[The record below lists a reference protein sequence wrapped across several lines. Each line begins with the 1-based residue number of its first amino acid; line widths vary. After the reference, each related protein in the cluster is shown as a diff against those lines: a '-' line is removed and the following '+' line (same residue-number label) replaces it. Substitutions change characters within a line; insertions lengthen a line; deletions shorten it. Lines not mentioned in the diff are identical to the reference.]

1 MNKQDIQHQIRWQAT
16 RDTAST
22 NRWLSS
28 CGIDEMA
35 FAKTD
40 TLLLNAQQ
48 AAHQTLQHISSTRQP
63 TNQLTTANIQA
74 LEAFVAAMRAS
85 TKRRKLTNTC
95 AYRVLNI
102 CSKANRQLFKRNR
115 QAKH

>member
-1 MNKQDIQHQIRWQAT
+1 MNKQDIQHQIRWQEA
-16 RDTAST
+16 RDTASA

-28 CGIDEMA
+28 CGIDEMS
-35 FAKTD
+35 FTKTD
-40 TLLLNAQQ
+40 TLLLKAQQ

-63 TNQLTTANIQA
+63 TNQITASHIQA

-85 TKRRKLTNTC
+85 TKRRKLTDTC

-115 QAKH
+115 QVKH

>member
-35 FAKTD
+35 FAKTC
-40 TLLLNAQQ
+40 TLLLKAQR
-48 AAHQTLQHISSTRQP
+48 AAHQTLQHSMP
-63 TNQLTTANIQA
+63 TLTATNIQA
-74 LEAFVAAMRAS
+74 LEAFVAAMRTS
-85 TKRRKLTNTC
+85 TDRRKLTNTC

-115 QAKH
+115 QAKG

>member
-28 CGIDEMA
+28 CGIDEMT

-40 TLLLNAQQ
+40 ELLLKAQQ
-48 AAHQTLQHISSTRQP
+48 AAHQTLQHSRHT
-63 TNQLTTANIQA
+63 LTATKTQA
-74 LEAFVAAMRAS
+74 LEAFVAAMLTS
-85 TKRRKLTNTC
+85 TQRRKLTNTC

-102 CSKANRQLFKRNR
+102 CSKANRQLFKRNG

>member
-28 CGIDEMA
+28 YGIDEMTFTKA
-35 FAKTD
+35 DA
-40 TLLLNAQQ
+40 LLLKAQQ
-48 AAHQTLQHISSTRQP
+48 AAHQTLQHSRHT
-63 TNQLTTANIQA
+63 LTATNIQA
-74 LEAFVAAMRAS
+74 LEEFIAAMRTNTDQS
-85 TKRRKLTNTC
+85 KLTNTC

-102 CSKANRQLFKRNR
+102 CSKANRQLFKRVR

>member
-28 CGIDEMA
+28 YGIDEMT
-35 FAKTD
+35 FTKTD
-40 TLLLNAQQ
+40 ALLLKAQQ
-48 AAHQTLQHISSTRQP
+48 AAHQTLQHSRHTLTA
-63 TNQLTTANIQA
+63 TNTQA
-74 LEAFVAAMRAS
+74 LEAFIAAMRTS
-85 TKRRKLTNTC
+85 TQRRKLTNTC
-95 AYRVLNI
+95 VYRVLNI
-102 CSKANRQLFKRNR
+102 CSKTNRQLFKRTR

>member
-1 MNKQDIQHQIRWQAT
+1 MNKQDIQHQIRWHAT

-28 CGIDEMA
+28 CGINEMS

-40 TLLLNAQQ
+40 TLLLKAQQ
-48 AAHQTLQHISSTRQP
+48 AAHQTLQHSRHA
-63 TNQLTTANIQA
+63 LTAANIQA
-74 LEAFVAAMRAS
+74 LEAFVAAMRTS
-85 TKRRKLTNTC
+85 TKKRKLTNTF

>member
-28 CGIDEMA
+28 CGIDEMT
-35 FAKTD
+35 FRKTD
-40 TLLLNAQQ
+40 ALLLKAQQ
-48 AAHQTLQHISSTRQP
+48 AAHQTLQHLRHT
-63 TNQLTTANIQA
+63 LTATNIQA
-74 LEAFVAAMRAS
+74 LEAFVAAMRTS
-85 TKRRKLTNTC
+85 TKQRKLTNTC
-95 AYRVLNI
+95 AYRALNI
-102 CSKANRQLFKRNR
+102 CSKANRQLFKRVR

>member
-28 CGIDEMA
+28 CGIDEMT
-35 FAKTD
+35 FRKTD
-40 TLLLNAQQ
+40 ALLLKAQQ
-48 AAHQTLQHISSTRQP
+48 AAHQTLQHSRHT
-63 TNQLTTANIQA
+63 LTATNIQA
-74 LEAFVAAMRAS
+74 LEAFVAAMRTS
-85 TKRRKLTNTC
+85 TDRRKLTNTC

-102 CSKANRQLFKRNR
+102 CSKANRQLFKRAR

>member
-28 CGIDEMA
+28 CGIDEMS
-35 FAKTD
+35 FRKTD
-40 TLLLNAQQ
+40 ALLLKAQR
-48 AAHQTLQHISSTRQP
+48 AAHQTLQHSRHT
-63 TNQLTTANIQA
+63 LTTTNIQA
-74 LEAFVAAMRAS
+74 LEAFVEAMRTNA
-85 TKRRKLTNTC
+85 KRRKLTVTC

-115 QAKH
+115 QSKH

>member
-28 CGIDEMA
+28 CGIDEMT
-35 FAKTD
+35 FVKTD
-40 TLLLNAQQ
+40 TLLLKAQL
-48 AAHQTLQHISSTRQP
+48 AAHQTLQHLRHT
-63 TNQLTTANIQA
+63 LTATNIQA
-74 LEAFVAAMRAS
+74 LEEFIAAMRTS
-85 TKRRKLTNTC
+85 TQRRKLTDTC

-102 CSKANRQLFKRNR
+102 CSKTNRQLFKRVR

>member
-35 FAKTD
+35 FVKTD
-40 TLLLNAQQ
+40 TLLLKAQL
-48 AAHQTLQHISSTRQP
+48 AAHQTLQHSRHT
-63 TNQLTTANIQA
+63 LTAANIQA
-74 LEAFVAAMRAS
+74 LEAFVAAMRTS
-85 TKRRKLTNTC
+85 TKQRKLTNTC

-102 CSKANRQLFKRNR
+102 CSRANRQLFKRVR

>member
-28 CGIDEMA
+28 YGIDEMT
-35 FAKTD
+35 FTKTD
-40 TLLLNAQQ
+40 ALILKAQQ
-48 AAHQTLQHISSTRQP
+48 AAHQTLQHSRHTLTA
-63 TNQLTTANIQA
+63 TNTQA
-74 LEAFVAAMRAS
+74 LEAFVAAMR
-85 TKRRKLTNTC
+85 TNTDRRKLTNTC

-102 CSKANRQLFKRNR
+102 CSKTNRQLFKRNR
-115 QAKH
+115 QAKG

>member
-35 FAKTD
+35 FVKTD
-40 TLLLNAQQ
+40 TLLLKAQL
-48 AAHQTLQHISSTRQP
+48 AAHQTLQHSRHT
-63 TNQLTTANIQA
+63 LTAANIQA
-74 LEAFVAAMRAS
+74 LEAFVAAMRTS
-85 TKRRKLTNTC
+85 TKQRKLTNAC

-102 CSKANRQLFKRNR
+102 CSKANRQLFKRTR

>member
-28 CGIDEMA
+28 CGIDEMT
-35 FAKTD
+35 FVKTD
-40 TLLLNAQQ
+40 TLLLKAQL
-48 AAHQTLQHISSTRQP
+48 AAHQTLQHSMP
-63 TNQLTTANIQA
+63 TLTATNIQA
-74 LEAFVAAMRAS
+74 LEVFVAAMR
-85 TKRRKLTNTC
+85 TNTDRRKLTNTC

-102 CSKANRQLFKRNR
+102 CSKANRQLFKRVR

>member
-28 CGIDEMA
+28 CGIDEMT
-35 FAKTD
+35 FVKTD
-40 TLLLNAQQ
+40 TLLLKAQQ
-48 AAHQTLQHISSTRQP
+48 AAHQTLQHSRHS
-63 TNQLTTANIQA
+63 LTTTSTQA
-74 LEAFVAAMRAS
+74 LEVFITAMRTS
-85 TKRRKLTNTC
+85 TDRRKLTNTC

-115 QAKH
+115 QAKG

>member
-28 CGIDEMA
+28 CGVDEMS
-35 FAKTD
+35 FTKTD
-40 TLLLNAQQ
+40 TLLLKAQQ
-48 AAHQTLQHISSTRQP
+48 AAHQTLQHVRHT
-63 TNQLTTANIQA
+63 LTATNIQA
-74 LEAFVAAMRAS
+74 LEAFVAAMRTS
-85 TKRRKLTNTC
+85 TDRRKLTNTC

-102 CSKANRQLFKRNR
+102 CSKANRQLFTRMR
-115 QAKH
+115 QSKH

>member
-28 CGIDEMA
+28 CGIDEMT
-35 FAKTD
+35 FVKTD
-40 TLLLNAQQ
+40 TLLLKAQL
-48 AAHQTLQHISSTRQP
+48 AAHQTLQHLRHT
-63 TNQLTTANIQA
+63 LTATNIQA
-74 LEAFVAAMRAS
+74 LEEFVAAMRTS
-85 TKRRKLTNTC
+85 TQRRKLTNTC

>member
-28 CGIDEMA
+28 CGIDEMT
-35 FAKTD
+35 FVKTD
-40 TLLLNAQQ
+40 TLLLKAQL
-48 AAHQTLQHISSTRQP
+48 AAHQTLQHSMP
-63 TNQLTTANIQA
+63 TLTATNIQA
-74 LEAFVAAMRAS
+74 LEVFVAAMRRS
-85 TKRRKLTNTC
+85 TQRRKLTNTF

-102 CSKANRQLFKRNR
+102 CSKANRQLFKRVR